1 MKVDLKDYFCD
12 LPFTYSEIHKD
23 KQTLCCPYWNTT
35 NLKKSPDYLKNW
47 FSDEAK
53 EVRNSM
59 LDGSFKSC
67 SKEFCPHLNMLVNK
81 GKVTGPIRPIEEFD
95 ASNYNKPKRIKLCID
110 RSCNLKCPTC
120 REKLIPNT
128 DLNTTMTLGQL
139 KRLEESFSDE
149 LEEFF
154 TSGTGDPF
162 YSKPMRDYLI
172 DFPVEKYP
180 KLKRI
185 IIHTNGILWTPK
197 VWSKLKNIHQF
208 VDQCEIS
215 IDGASKETYEKI
227 RLGGKWETLIDNL
240 NFINTI
246 DTVKKVT
253 TSFVVQ
259 KDNYKEVEKFV
270 QLMNGIFKGRKE
282 HTVLFYRVANWGTY
296 SEQEYNDINVLDVN
310 HPEHG
315 DFLESIR
322 NLDKYHNV
330 VANLF

>member
-12 LPFTYSEIHKD
+12 LPFTYSEIHQD
-23 KQTLCCPYWNTT
+23 RQTLCCPYWNTT
-35 NLKKSPDYLKNW
+35 NLLKSPDYLKNW
-47 FSDEAK
+47 FSDEAE
-53 EVRNSM
+53 EVRQSM
-59 LDGSFKSC
+59 LDGTFKKC
-67 SKEFCPHLNMLVNK
+67 STEFCPHLNMLVNK
-81 GKVTGPIRPIEEFD
+81 GKVTGPIRPIKEFNAD
-95 ASNYNKPKRIKLCID
+95 NYNKPKRIKLCID

-128 DLNTTMTLGQL
+128 DINTIMTLSQL

-162 YSKPMRDYLI
+162 YSKPMRDYLSN
-172 DFPVEKYP
+172 FPVEKYP
-180 KLKRI
+180 NLKSI

-197 VWSKLKNIHQF
+197 VWEKLKNVHQYI
-208 VDQCEIS
+208 DQCEIS
-215 IDGASKETYEKI
+215 IDGASKETYEKV

-240 NFINTI
+240 NFIKTI
-246 DTVKKVT
+246 DTIKKVT

-270 QLMNGIFKGRKE
+270 LLMNSIFKGHKQ
-282 HTVLFYRVANWGTY
+282 HTVLFYRVANWGTFTE
-296 SEQEYNDINVLDVN
+296 EQYNEINVLDEN
-310 HPEHG
+310 HPEHSM
-315 DFLESIR
+315 FLEEIKK
-322 NLDKYHNV
+322 LDKYPNV